1 LKAKVDLHL
10 RSAFFD
16 QLKNLLIV
24 PILFSHKDPKRRP
37 EDYFNYRIYSG
48 DSRVAVNQDV
58 PGLYLLF
65 DDLIKLLKKVQK
77 VIFSTVE
84 EWIDDVFDADG

>member
-1 LKAKVDLHL
+1 
-10 RSAFFD
+10 
-16 QLKNLLIV
+16 
-24 PILFSHKDPKRRP
+24 
-37 EDYFNYRIYSG
+37 
-48 DSRVAVNQDV
+48 VNQDV